1 MSHDRPLTPSGNP
14 AAVRLAMPVEAQQ
27 IAEIQRRAW
36 AHDPVHQPFL
46 AQVSLDEMAEVWH
59 RAITRPP
66 LAHYRVLVA
75 TEPTG
80 RPEATD
86 VHDQTRLAQR
96 VVGFAAIGPSDDP
109 DADAQDAEVSE
120 FIIDDM
126 GRDLGHDGRLLNA
139 VVDTM
144 RADGYLRATWWLR
157 STDDR
162 QRQFLVEA
170 GWGPDGAHREMG
182 TEDETVVVRQVRMHT
197 DITPSTR

>member
-14 AAVRLAMPVEAQQ
+14 ASVRLAMPVEALQ

-36 AHDPVHQPFL
+36 AHDDLHRPFL
-46 AQVSLDEMAEVWH
+46 GQVDLQEMAEVWH
-59 RAITRPP
+59 RSITRPP

-80 RPEATD
+80 RPEPTEAP
-86 VHDQTRLAQR
+86 DQTRLAQR

-109 DADAQDAEVSE
+109 DAGATDAEVVE

-144 RADGYLRATWWLR
+144 RADGYERATWWVR
-157 STDDR
+157 STDDGLR
-162 QRQFLVEA
+162 KFLVEA
-170 GWGPDGAHREMG
+170 GWAPDGAHREMA
-182 TEDETVVVRQVRMHT
+182 TEDESMLLRQVRLHT
-197 DITPSTR
+197 DIREQ